1 MTIGEIAHRCGVS
14 RSTVS
19 YALSGKRPVAEAT
32 RQRIVAVAD
41 ELGYYPASAARPAES
56 HSTGTVGLIV
66 PPAGSTLTPMQL
78 DFVGAVAY
86 AAAQAGLDVLLS
98 ASAGGPGGSF
108 DRIVTPKRIDGVI
121 LMEVRL
127 NDARVEQLR
136 RARIPFVTIGR
147 TAEPGGTSWVD
158 LDTGTLVSRCVDHLA
173 DLGHR
178 CIALINRPAA
188 LLLSG
193 YAPAHRAS
201 LSFARA
207 TARRGAE
214 GVEFRCA
221 DEEKAGEI
229 CMDRIL
235 AARPKVTA
243 AVTINEAALPGLER
257 ALERAGLELPNQF
270 SITGLVADRWA
281 ERCQT
286 RLTAFDV
293 PAGEMGA
300 TAVRLL
306 RERITRP
313 GTAPAHALLAPPIA
327 VRESTGPAVARR

>member
-1 MTIGEIAHRCGVS
+1 MNIGEIAHRCGVS

-32 RQRIVAVAD
+32 RRRIVAAAD
-41 ELGYYPASAARPAES
+41 ELGYYPASAARPAEL
-56 HSTGTVGLIV
+56 HPTGTVGLMV
-66 PPAGSTLTPMQL
+66 PPAGPTLTPMQL
-78 DFVGAVAY
+78 DFVGAITD
-86 AAAQAGLDVLLS
+86 AAAQADLDVLVS
-98 ASAGGPGGSF
+98 SSAGGLGGSF
-108 DRIVTPKRIDGVI
+108 ARIVTPKRIDGVI

-127 NDARVEQLR
+127 NDSRVEQVR

-147 TAEPGGTSWVD
+147 TAQPGGMSWVD
-158 LDTGTLVSRCVDHLA
+158 LDTDTLVNRCVDHLA

-178 CIALINRPAA
+178 HIALINRPTG
-188 LLLSG
+188 LLVSG

-207 TARRGAE
+207 TARCGAE

-221 DEEKAGEI
+221 DEEQAGET

-235 AARPKVTA
+235 AEYPKVTA
-243 AVTINEAALPGLER
+243 AVTINESALPGLER
-257 ALERAGLELPNQF
+257 ALERAGLEVPNQF
-270 SITGLVADRWA
+270 SITGLVANRWA
-281 ERCQT
+281 ERCHT

-293 PAGEMGA
+293 PASDIGGM
-300 TAVRLL
+300 AVRLL

-313 GTAPAHALLAPPIA
+313 GTAPAHELLAPPIA
-327 VRESTGPAVARR
+327 MRDSTGPAVARR

>member
-1 MTIGEIAHRCGVS
+1 MSIGEIARRCGVS

-32 RQRIVAVAD
+32 RQRVVAAAD
-41 ELGYYPASAARPAES
+41 ELGYYPTGAVGPAES
-56 HSTGTVGLIV
+56 HPTGTLGLIV
-66 PPAGSTLTPMQL
+66 PPAGETLTPMQM
-78 DFVGAVAY
+78 DFVGAVAA
-86 AAAQAGLDVLLS
+86 AAAQADLGVLLS
-98 ASAGGPGGSF
+98 SSAGGLSGSF
-108 DRIVTPKRIDGVI
+108 ERILKPERIDGVI

-127 NDARVEQLR
+127 DDSRVDQLR

-147 TAEPGGTSWVD
+147 TAQPIGMSWVD

-178 CIALINRPAA
+178 HIALINRPTA

-201 LSFARA
+201 MSFARA
-207 TARRGAE
+207 TARRSAE

-221 DEEKAGEI
+221 DNGRAGET
-229 CMDRIL
+229 CMERIL
-235 AARPKVTA
+235 AACPKVTA

-257 ALERAGLELPNQF
+257 ALEHADLEMPDQF
-270 SITGLVADRWA
+270 SITGLVANRWA
-281 ERCQT
+281 ERCHTQ
-286 RLTAFDV
+286 LTAFDV
-293 PAGEMGA
+293 PATQIGA

-306 RERITRP
+306 RGRITRP
-313 GTAPAHALLAPPIA
+313 GTAPAHELLAPPIA
-327 VRESTGPAVARR
+327 IRESTGPAVSRR